1 MHRPLDLDI
10 AYLAATCPDPNSLPL
25 LARRLL
31 AACDGRRTAAES
43 CRNAG
48 IPDSHRTAVMQKL
61 VALGLVEPAF
71 STEEEAFFA
80 AELLE
85 DDFDEEG
92 RRAGR
97 DELGGGFVGL
107 FAELRQGA

>member
-1 MHRPLDLDI
+1 VHRPLDLDI
-10 AYLAATCPDPNSLPL
+10 AYLAPTDPDPGLPL

-31 AACDGRRTAAES
+31 AACDGRQTAAES
-43 CRNAG
+43 CRSAG
-48 IPDSHRTAVMQKL
+48 IPDSHRTAVMRKL
-61 VALGLVEPAF
+61 LTLGLVEPAF
-71 STEEEAFFA
+71 SSEEEAFFA

-107 FAELRQGA
+107 FAAELR

>member
-1 MHRPLDLDI
+1 VHRAPDLDI
-10 AYLAATCPDPNSLPL
+10 AYLAAPRPDTGDLPR

-31 AACDGRRTAAES
+31 AVCDGRHTAAES
-43 CRNAG
+43 CRSAG
-48 IPDSHRTAVMQKL
+48 IPDSRRAAVMQKL
-61 VALGLVEPAF
+61 LALGLVEPAF

-97 DELGGGFVGL
+97 DELGGGYVGL
-107 FAELRQGA
+107 FAAELR